1 LETIY
6 NVGEFGS
13 IVAQRG
19 NIMPDRGAN
28 AMGMA
33 GVTTILRMDPY
44 TYICF
49 VVAVVFFCFV
59 FLH

>member
-1 LETIY
+1 METIY

-49 VVAVVFFCFV
+49 VVAVVLFCFV